1 MACACTLDQESGNV
15 AQFTKKAI
23 IKTFMELLN
32 EEPFDKITVTD
43 IVNRCDINRNTFYY
57 YFTDMYALVDEIFRA
72 ETLPIIEAHR
82 TYDTWQEGFL
92 EVTDFAL
99 SNKTAI
105 YHLYNSINRERL
117 ETYLYEVTLSFMD
130 EYVRAQAEG
139 LRVSEDDIHTLSS
152 LYTAALEGIVL
163 EWLHAGMKQDPVSYI
178 DNIGRLLGGST
189 RFALERAAKTP
200 HA

>member
-1 MACACTLDQESGNV
+1 MRLVVESSDGV
-15 AQFTKKAI
+15 RVHARSRKRERGAVYQKAI

-130 EYVRAQAEG
+130 EYVRAC
-139 LRVSEDDIHTLSS
+139 R
-152 LYTAALEGIVL
+152 
-163 EWLHAGMKQDPVSYI
+163 
-178 DNIGRLLGGST
+178 
-189 RFALERAAKTP
+189 RAARVRRRHP
-200 HA
+200 HARRSIRLRSKASFWNGCTRA